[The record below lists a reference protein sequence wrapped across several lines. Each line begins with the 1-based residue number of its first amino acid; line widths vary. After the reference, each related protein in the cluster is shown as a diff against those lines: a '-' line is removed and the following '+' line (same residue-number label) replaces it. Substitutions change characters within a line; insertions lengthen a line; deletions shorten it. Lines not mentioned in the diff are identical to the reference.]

1 MSTHNAPASLFI
13 VTLTLA
19 LLAPVAAERNADPGV
34 AARVGDH
41 SITLADVDR
50 VAMVQDSGRF
60 RGLRLRDAIYEA
72 RKKAVE
78 TLIADRLIQAD
89 AAKERLTA
97 AAMVEREVARTLVP
111 VTERDVADWYE
122 ANHTRV
128 GGASLE
134 QIAGK
139 IREALEQQRR
149 DEAKAGYVARL
160 RTATSVA
167 VLLTAPREAISVA
180 SDEPSAGRL
189 DAPVQIVM
197 YSDFQCPFCA
207 RVGPTVKKV
216 QQTYGDRVRVVFR
229 DFPLSSIHP
238 RASAAAAAA
247 RCAHDQGRFWEYHDR
262 LFANSARLEDR
273 DLTQYATALG
283 LDVTRF
289 TACTQ
294 EPRAAAVVAG
304 NLTSGERL
312 GVSATPVFFI
322 NGRFMPGAQPFEAFQ
337 RVIDDELKNTA
348 ERSLADF
355 QGTSSWRRRLRGR
368 LPCDQSTAAAS
379 LPIANACVRLRR

>member
-1 MSTHNAPASLFI
+1 MMSTNYAQATLLAA
-13 VTLTLA
+13 TLTLA
-19 LLAPVAAERNADPGV
+19 LLTPVAAERNGDPGV
-34 AARVGDH
+34 VARVGDH
-41 SITLADVDR
+41 SITLADIDR
-50 VAMVQDSGRF
+50 VAMVQDSARF

-72 RKKAVE
+72 RKNAIE

-89 AAKERLTA
+89 AAKEHLTPA
-97 AAMVEREVARTLVP
+97 TLVEREVARTVVA

-134 QIAGK
+134 QIAAK

-149 DEAKAGYVARL
+149 DEAKARYVARL

-167 VLLTAPREAISVA
+167 VLLSPPREAISVA
-180 SDEPSAGRL
+180 SDEPATGRA

-238 RASAAAAAA
+238 RATAAAVAA

-262 LFANSARLEDR
+262 LFANSARLEER
-273 DLTQYATALG
+273 DLAQYATELG
-283 LDVTRF
+283 LDERRF
-289 TACTQ
+289 AACIQ
-294 EPRAAAVVAG
+294 DARAAALVAT
-304 NLTSGERL
+304 NLSSGESL
-312 GVSATPVFFI
+312 GVSATPAFFI

-337 RVIDDELKNTA
+337 RVIDDELTH
-348 ERSLADF
+348 
-355 QGTSSWRRRLRGR
+355 
-368 LPCDQSTAAAS
+368 AAGAPNFS
-379 LPIANACVRLRR
+379 VTRQP

>member
-1 MSTHNAPASLFI
+1 MSRNHAPASLLI
-13 VTLTLA
+13 ATLTLS
-19 LLAPVAAERNADPGV
+19 LLAPVAAERAVDSGV

-41 SITLADVDR
+41 AITLTDVDR

-72 RKKAVE
+72 RKNAVE

-89 AAKERLTA
+89 AAAAGLSA
-97 AAMVEREVARTLVP
+97 AALVEREVARTLVP

-134 QIAGK
+134 QIAAK

-149 DEAKAGYVARL
+149 DEAKARYVARL
-160 RTATSVA
+160 RGATNVA
-167 VLLTAPREAISVA
+167 VLLTPPRETISVA
-180 SDEPSAGRL
+180 SDEPSAGRT

-238 RASAAAAAA
+238 RASAAAVAA
-247 RCAHDQGRFWEYHDR
+247 RCAYDQGRFWEYHDR
-262 LFANSARLEDR
+262 LFGNSGRLEDR
-273 DLTQYATALG
+273 DLAQYATEVG
-283 LDVTRF
+283 LDVSRF

-294 EPRAAAVVAG
+294 EPGPTARVAG
-304 NLTSGERL
+304 NLSSGESL
-312 GVSATPVFFI
+312 GVSATPAFFI

-348 ERSLADF
+348 
-355 QGTSSWRRRLRGR
+355 
-368 LPCDQSTAAAS
+368 PPAANRTGAYR
-379 LPIANACVRLRR
+379 P

>member
-1 MSTHNAPASLFI
+1 M
-13 VTLTLA
+13 
-19 LLAPVAAERNADPGV
+19 
-34 AARVGDH
+34 
-41 SITLADVDR
+41 
-50 VAMVQDSGRF
+50 
-60 RGLRLRDAIYEA
+60 
-72 RKKAVE
+72 
-78 TLIADRLIQAD
+78 
-89 AAKERLTA
+89 
-97 AAMVEREVARTLVP
+97 
-111 VTERDVADWYE
+111 
-122 ANHTRV
+122 
-128 GGASLE
+128 
-134 QIAGK
+134 
-139 IREALEQQRR
+139 
-149 DEAKAGYVARL
+149 
-160 RTATSVA
+160 
-167 VLLTAPREAISVA
+167 TAPREAISVA

-348 ERSLADF
+348 E
-355 QGTSSWRRRLRGR
+355 QGSRLSGTR
-368 LPCDQSTAAAS
+368 
-379 LPIANACVRLRR
+379 